1 MYKSYECAYFS
12 VTENA
17 VLTIIETYLKYDSF
31 FFIYNARRYIYHLRT
46 YIY

>member
-1 MYKSYECAYFS
+1 MSYECAYFS

-17 VLTIIETYLKYDSF
+17 VLTNIETYLKYGSF
-31 FFIYNARRYIYHLRT
+31 SFIYNARYIYIYHLRM